1 MDNLTGDEAT
11 GVKIVRE
18 ALSAP
23 LKQIAHNAGLEP
35 GVVADKV
42 ASLPAGQG
50 LNAATGEYVDLMQ
63 ACDDSIP
70 DPERELDKP
79 FLMPIEDIF
88 TITGR

>member
-1 MDNLTGDEAT
+1 MEEGIVAGGGVALLQAASVLDSLDDLKGDEAT

-42 ASLPAGQG
+42 ASRR
-50 LNAATGEYVDLMQ
+50 Q
-63 ACDDSIP
+63 A
-70 DPERELDKP
+70 RA
-79 FLMPIEDIF
+79 
-88 TITGR
+88 